1 MSTRTDILTP
11 AARLVQ
17 GSLYKPNTT
26 DAEGKPLVNK
36 SGPNIGQPRVEFYF
50 AVAIPK
56 GGEQHW
62 SQTAWGAVILGVGR
76 EAFPQAHQAP
86 TFAWKVKDG
95 DSTVPN
101 RRGKRPC
108 DSEGFPGHWV
118 LSFSSGYAPGVFRD
132 NGTVPLTTPDAVKLG
147 DWVQVF
153 GSVGGN
159 GSQTQPGV
167 FLNHSMVNFVATGER
182 IVVGPDAASVGF
194 GVAALPAGATALPP
208 AGAVTAAGAPAF
220 PAPVAQFPGTPVAA
234 VAAPLAV
241 QPHPGFLAP
250 APVGAAMPMPPAL
263 PVPAVPPAAPA
274 RQMTA
279 KAGGAS
285 YEAFIEQ
292 GWTDATL
299 VQHGYMVA

>member
-101 RRGKRPC
+101 RRGKR
-108 DSEGFPGHWV
+108 G
-118 LSFSSGYAPGVFRD
+118 R
-132 NGTVPLTTPDAVKLG
+132 
-147 DWVQVF
+147 
-153 GSVGGN
+153 
-159 GSQTQPGV
+159 
-167 FLNHSMVNFVATGER
+167 
-182 IVVGPDAASVGF
+182 
-194 GVAALPAGATALPP
+194 
-208 AGAVTAAGAPAF
+208 
-220 PAPVAQFPGTPVAA
+220 
-234 VAAPLAV
+234 
-241 QPHPGFLAP
+241 
-250 APVGAAMPMPPAL
+250 
-263 PVPAVPPAAPA
+263 
-274 RQMTA
+274 
-279 KAGGAS
+279 
-285 YEAFIEQ
+285 
-292 GWTDATL
+292 
-299 VQHGYMVA
+299 

>member
-1 MSTRTDILTP
+1 MTTRIDILTP

-17 GSLYKPNTT
+17 GNLYKPNTT

-36 SGPNIGQPRVEFYF
+36 SGPNVGQPRVDFYF

-56 GGEQHW
+56 AGEQHW
-62 SQTAWGAVILGVGR
+62 AQTPWGAVIYKAGA

-95 DSTVPN
+95 DSTIPN

-118 LSFSSGYAPGVFRD
+118 LSFSSGYAPNVFRD
-132 NGTVPLTTPDAVKLG
+132 NGTVPLNEPDAVKLG
-147 DWVQVF
+147 DWIQVF
-153 GSVGGN
+153 GSVAGN

-167 FLNHSMVNFVATGER
+167 FLNHSMVNFVATGQR
-182 IVVGPDAASVGF
+182 IVVGPDATSVGF

-220 PAPVAQFPGTPVAA
+220 PAAPAGFP
-234 VAAPLAV
+234 AAPVPAPVAV

-250 APVGAAMPMPPAL
+250 AAVGAPL
-263 PVPAVPPAAPA
+263 PVPAPVPVPAMPPAAPV

-285 YEAFIEQ
+285 YDAFIGQ
-292 GWTDATL
+292 GWTDALL
-299 VQHGYMVA
+299 VQHGMMNA